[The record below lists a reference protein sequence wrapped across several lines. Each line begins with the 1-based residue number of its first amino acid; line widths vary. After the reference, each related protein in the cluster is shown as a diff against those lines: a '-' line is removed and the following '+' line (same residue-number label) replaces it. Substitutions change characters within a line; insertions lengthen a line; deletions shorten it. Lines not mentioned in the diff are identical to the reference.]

1 MAPSQLICIKPL
13 ASACGKD
20 SRPVPSTPKIRTLH
34 RAARTL
40 GSQKALAD
48 KLCVKLED
56 IASWQ
61 SGAVELEDRV
71 YFALLDIVAGRV
83 AKAPTRPQSKDR

>member
-1 MAPSQLICIKPL
+1 MAQGQLICIKPL
-13 ASACGKD
+13 ARACRKD
-20 SRPVPSTPKIRTLH
+20 SQPVPSTPKIRTLH
-34 RAARTL
+34 RAAQAL

-56 IASWQ
+56 IANWQ
-61 SGAVELEDRV
+61 SGTVELDDRV

-83 AKAPTRPQSKDR
+83 AQVPTQPQK